1 MTKQTTAPEQARN
14 SVAQYRKK
22 IMVILA
28 KSGRTPVRDAELAA
42 QCRTKK
48 GNTANYQAALAEL
61 MQEGKI
67 FHRRRGFLSCDALH
81 YFVGS
86 ITRLSRTF
94 GFARRADNEEEI
106 FIPGKFLCGAM
117 PQDVVLL
124 HYIPSRSGKPEG
136 EVIDVLQAADSKL
149 TGTVLMQ
156 EGSLMLLPDTM
167 AKTPIRLKENPDVS
181 YREGDKVL
189 AELVSRGTRHAEHR
203 AMVRHVFG
211 NAQQASVCAK
221 AMLTLR
227 GITPEFPE
235 AVLQQ
240 AQQLAETPIASE
252 EYQNRLDLRQTP
264 IFTIDSA
271 SSKDLDDAVSIS
283 RTANGYQLG
292 VHIAD
297 VSHYVRPKS
306 PLDEE
311 ALNRGTSIY
320 YADQVVPMLPKSLSN
335 GICSLNPQEDRL
347 TFSALMELNQQGELV
362 SYTFRKSIIRSAVK
376 GVYSE
381 VNAILDGSAS
391 PELLEKYQAVLHM
404 IPVMNELCDIRM
416 AQRKRRGAPE
426 IETTESALLFN
437 ENGICVDVVPRT
449 RGKSECI
456 IEEMM
461 LLANEAAAKLAREKG
476 LPFVYRIHETPSPE
490 KIDNLEHVL
499 LRMGLEVPN
508 FTAVKPGHLAKILEQ
523 AKGSP
528 AYPVVNI
535 MVLRSMAKAAY
546 APEPIG
552 HFGLALKDYAH
563 FTSPIRRYPDLAI
576 HRILSAW
583 CAGRSAEAIE
593 KRYGA
598 FAGQA
603 SQRSSDTELQAIMV
617 ERDCEDCYKA
627 EYMAQHLGEEFDGI
641 VSGIS
646 DFGFYV
652 ALPNSVEGMVHVSM
666 LPEGE
671 WFNDDGIAFALQ
683 YGDLR
688 YQLGDPVRVQCVKAD
703 VNSGNV
709 DFQLAEQLQ
718 ESANPKA
725 KI

>member
-1 MTKQTTAPEQARN
+1 
-14 SVAQYRKK
+14 
-22 IMVILA
+22 
-28 KSGRTPVRDAELAA
+28 
-42 QCRTKK
+42 
-48 GNTANYQAALAEL
+48 
-61 MQEGKI
+61 
-67 FHRRRGFLSCDALH
+67 
-81 YFVGS
+81 
-86 ITRLSRTF
+86 
-94 GFARRADNEEEI
+94 
-106 FIPGKFLCGAM
+106 
-117 PQDVVLL
+117 
-124 HYIPSRSGKPEG
+124 
-136 EVIDVLQAADSKL
+136 
-149 TGTVLMQ
+149 
-156 EGSLMLLPDTM
+156 
-167 AKTPIRLKENPDVS
+167 
-181 YREGDKVL
+181 
-189 AELVSRGTRHAEHR
+189 
-203 AMVRHVFG
+203 
-211 NAQQASVCAK
+211 
-221 AMLTLR
+221 
-227 GITPEFPE
+227 
-235 AVLQQ
+235 
-240 AQQLAETPIASE
+240 
-252 EYQNRLDLRQTP
+252 
-264 IFTIDSA
+264 
-271 SSKDLDDAVSIS
+271 
-283 RTANGYQLG
+283 
-292 VHIAD
+292 
-297 VSHYVRPKS
+297 
-306 PLDEE
+306 
-311 ALNRGTSIY
+311 
-320 YADQVVPMLPKSLSN
+320 
-335 GICSLNPQEDRL
+335 
-347 TFSALMELNQQGELV
+347 
-362 SYTFRKSIIRSAVK
+362 
-376 GVYSE
+376 
-381 VNAILDGSAS
+381 
-391 PELLEKYQAVLHM
+391 
-404 IPVMNELCDIRM
+404 
-416 AQRKRRGAPE
+416 
-426 IETTESALLFN
+426 
-437 ENGICVDVVPRT
+437 
-449 RGKSECI
+449 
-456 IEEMM
+456 M

-709 DFQLAEQLQ
+709 DFQLAEQQQ